1 MIKQTKQKRPPCLR
15 RPLLQV
21 RAKGLEP
28 PRLAALDPKS
38 SASTN
43 FATPACYFDGANIL
57 LFREKQNDLHVFLF
71 LSSQLEIFPEVNSSN
86 FRIISQ
92 ILRRTRLQNTTII
105 QQISPVGNTQGL
117 LHVMVGNQNPD
128 IFFL

>member
-15 RPLLQV
+15 RSSLQV

-38 SASTN
+38 SASTS

-57 LFREKQNDLHVFLF
+57 LFHEKQNDLHLFLF
-71 LSSQLEIFPEVNSSN
+71 LSSQLEVFTEINPSN
-86 FRIISQ
+86 FWVIRQ
-92 ILRRTRLQNTTII
+92 ILCRSGLQDTTVI
-105 QQISPVGNTQGL
+105 QKVSPIGNT
-117 LHVMVGNQNPD
+117 
-128 IFFL
+128 